1 MTIGTIVV
9 CLFISITL
17 LVGAIILYVDI
28 DPPSNSGIFFVVGTI
43 ALIAAT
49 WFGGHWYCNNTASGI
64 RSMTDQ
70 KAELGNG
77 LNRTVTVYTA
87 DGQVIAQYTGHI
99 DIEDND
105 GGYILFDYDG
115 KRYTYYNC
123 FVESIADID

>member
-1 MTIGTIVV
+1 MTIGTIVICV
-9 CLFISITL
+9 FISIF
-17 LVGAIILYVDI
+17 ILFGVASIYFAI
-28 DPPSNSGIFFVVGTI
+28 DPPSNDSIIFVVCTV

-64 RSMTDQ
+64 RAMTDQ

-105 GGYILFDYDG
+105 GGYILFDYEG

>member
-9 CLFISITL
+9 CVFISIF
-17 LVGAIILYVDI
+17 ILFGVASIYFAI
-28 DPPSNSGIFFVVGTI
+28 DPPSNDSIIFVVCAV

>member
-1 MTIGTIVV
+1 
-9 CLFISITL
+9 
-17 LVGAIILYVDI
+17 
-28 DPPSNSGIFFVVGTI
+28 
-43 ALIAAT
+43 
-49 WFGGHWYCNNTASGI
+49 
-64 RSMTDQ
+64 MTDQ